1 MTDTT
6 TLAPTDAEI
15 DHLLAT
21 HWPAVFAVTEAVIQW
36 RLRHAVREAIAKWG
50 APVPASGELVA
61 EVMFDER
68 KYIQY
73 TIPLELLP
81 VGAKFYTAQEARVPL
96 DRIAR
101 DLLFDVKNRV
111 NALVLLTSSER
122 RESEIRIKQDIAD
135 FLAAPP
141 AQEAR
146 DGCTL
151 SSRIAELTEQHGSLR
166 AAARSLDF
174 DPGYLAR
181 LQSGEKCSPSPAL
194 LERLGL
200 RQVITYERG
209 TT

>member
-50 APVPASGELVA
+50 APAPASGETETCKCCGEGSARIVVRRECDTCTSVYSGVA
-61 EVMFDER
+61 EHR
-68 KYIQY
+68 IQ
-73 TIPLELLP
+73 
-81 VGAKFYTAQEARVPL
+81 K
-96 DRIAR
+96 
-101 DLLFDVKNRV
+101 
-111 NALVLLTSSER
+111 S
-122 RESEIRIKQDIAD
+122 
-135 FLAAPP
+135 LAAPP

-146 DGCTL
+146 ESCTL
-151 SSRIAELTEQHGSLR
+151 SYRIAELAEQHGSLR

>member
-1 MTDTT
+1 MSTDTT

-15 DHLLAT
+15 ADLWAVVVANRRSSNDHPMTAFAR
-21 HWPAVFAVTEAVIQW
+21 AV
-36 RLRHAVREAIAKWG
+36 LAKWG
-50 APVPASGELVA
+50 APAPANFPARITALLHEVKRGPWEDASGE
-61 EVMFDER
+61 
-68 KYIQY
+68 
-73 TIPLELLP
+73 PLQDD
-81 VGAKFYTAQEARVPL
+81 AAA
-96 DRIAR
+96 
-101 DLLFDVKNRV
+101 
-111 NALVLLTSSER
+111 ALAW
-122 RESEIRIKQDIAD
+122 I
-135 FLAAPP
+135 AAPP

-181 LQSGEKCSPSPAL
+181 LQSGEKCNPSPAL

>member
-6 TLAPTDAEI
+6 TLAPTDAELH
-15 DHLLAT
+15 DLADRCTPNTETGSLNYRAFAHALL
-21 HWPAVFAVTEAVIQW
+21 
-36 RLRHAVREAIAKWG
+36 AKWG
-50 APVPASGELVA
+50 APAPASHEALTTALAACRDAFPVPASGSAA
-61 EVMFDER
+61 EFEWQGAMTD
-68 KYIQY
+68 
-73 TIPLELLP
+73 PL
-81 VGAKFYTAQEARVPL
+81 GVPAYV
-96 DRIAR
+96 RAC
-101 DLLFDVKNRV
+101 
-111 NALVLLTSSER
+111 
-122 RESEIRIKQDIAD
+122 
-135 FLAAPP
+135 AAPP

-181 LQSGEKCSPSPAL
+181 LQSGEKCNPSPAL

>member
-6 TLAPTDAEI
+6 TPAPTNAEI
-15 DHLLAT
+15 LDLWADVVAKRRSSDDIPVVVL
-21 HWPAVFAVTEAVIQW
+21 
-36 RLRHAVREAIAKWG
+36 VRDALAKWG
-50 APVPASGELVA
+50 APATASGENETCKCCGEGSARIVVRRECDTCTSVYAGVA
-61 EVMFDER
+61 EHR
-68 KYIQY
+68 LQK
-73 TIPLELLP
+73 
-81 VGAKFYTAQEARVPL
+81 
-96 DRIAR
+96 
-101 DLLFDVKNRV
+101 
-111 NALVLLTSSER
+111 S
-122 RESEIRIKQDIAD
+122 
-135 FLAAPP
+135 LAAPP

-146 DGCTL
+146 ESCTL
-151 SSRIAELTEQHGSLR
+151 SYRIAELAEQHGSLR

>member
-1 MTDTT
+1 MTENTT
-6 TLAPTDAEI
+6 SLAPTDAEI

-50 APVPASGELVA
+50 APTPASGEAMSPFGYFRA
-61 EVMFDER
+61 EPFGWTDCAESDE
-68 KYIQY
+68 
-73 TIPLELLP
+73 
-81 VGAKFYTAQEARVPL
+81 GAKPL
-96 DRIAR
+96 Y
-101 DLLFDVKNRV
+101 
-111 NALVLLTSSER
+111 
-122 RESEIRIKQDIAD
+122 ESP
-135 FLAAPP
+135 PP

-146 DGCTL
+146 ESCTL
-151 SSRIAELTEQHGSLR
+151 SYRIAELAEQHGSLR
-166 AAARSLDF
+166 AVARSLAC